1 MAQFSKGQQP
11 GRRRGKG
18 QGSTG
23 RRKKLESA
31 VWWVMDNTLDA
42 KPPSELHRKLQA
54 AYKADDTA
62 FIRDVVKQITASK
75 ETETATTTADQ
86 DEADYRKILEDML
99 AEMEGRTGQP
109 NDGTVKAPG
118 DGLPHRPQGTDR

>member
-1 MAQFSKGQQP
+1 MLSSPIAAATMAQFSKGNQAA
-11 GRRRGKG
+11 RRRGKG
-18 QGSTG
+18 RGTAG

-62 FIRDVVKQITASK
+62 FIRDVVKQISRRRTRMREFGAGS
-75 ETETATTTADQ
+75 AVFP
-86 DEADYRKILEDML
+86 RKSQK
-99 AEMEGRTGQP
+99 GR
-109 NDGTVKAPG
+109 
-118 DGLPHRPQGTDR
+118 

>member
-1 MAQFSKGQQP
+1 MAPFGPPFSPFALPFVIGLF
-11 GRRRGKG
+11 GIFLGKTALLAPFSRCLVRFG
-18 QGSTG
+18 
-23 RRKKLESA
+23 L
-31 VWWVMDNTLDA
+31 
-42 KPPSELHRKLQA
+42 SELHRKLQA